1 MSRSYKKHPVLPDN
15 VVPGSKRLANKKV
28 RRAVHR
34 GDEET
39 RNRKGKSYKKLYDSW
54 NVHDYIEYGD
64 SFETFY
70 QRVLTRWQETGF
82 YPTGH
87 GKRYDTPPS
96 REYCK
101 NIYDRWY
108 RRK

>member
-1 MSRSYKKHPVLPDN
+1 MSRSYKKHPVAPDKVGYN
-15 VVPGSKRLANKKV
+15 SKRLANRKV
-28 RRAVHR
+28 RRSVNR
-34 GDEET
+34 GEELL
-39 RNRKGKSYKKLYDSW
+39 KGKSYRKLYDSW
-54 NVHDYIEYGD
+54 DIHDYIEYGD

-70 QRVLTRWQETGF
+70 QRALTRWQETGY
-82 YPTGH
+82 YPGGR
-87 GKRYDTPPS
+87 GKRHDAPPS

>member
-1 MSRSYKKHPVLPDN
+1 MSRSYKKHPVAPDKVSYN
-15 VVPGSKRLANKKV
+15 SKRLANRKV
-28 RRAVHR
+28 RRSVNR
-34 GDEET
+34 GEELL
-39 RNRKGKSYKKLYDSW
+39 KGKSYRKLYESW
-54 NVHDYIEYGD
+54 DIHDYIEYGD

-70 QRVLTRWQETGF
+70 QRALTRWQETGF
-82 YPTGH
+82 YPGRR
-87 GKRYDTPPS
+87 GKRHDTPPS